1 MNNQCPPVGIAKSRA
16 LLVASALALL
26 SLQPQAPA
34 HALDLCPLD
43 IRVTFSEGAPRD
55 AFLIENKSQSNWELI
70 AVTLD
75 LRSADGG
82 LFFDTTAGG
91 KGSSVYQLYRTEGG
105 SAQLQ
110 WVAPLADGATEM
122 TLNFKAFPPGR
133 QFRFSTDLD
142 TTFSE
147 AAFGT
152 QVRSEDLN
160 GALLRAMLRGP
171 NGLLSAREGRFG
183 AFGDGN
189 TARISPG
196 LCMNLS

>member
-1 MNNQCPPVGIAKSRA
+1 M
-16 LLVASALALL
+16 
-26 SLQPQAPA
+26 PA

-55 AFLIENKSQSNWELI
+55 AFLIENKSQSDWELI

-75 LRSADGG
+75 LEPAEGG

-91 KGSSVYQLYRTEGG
+91 KGSSVYQVYRTEGG

-133 QFRFSTDLD
+133 EFRFSVDLD
-142 TTFSE
+142 TTYSD
-147 AAFGT
+147 AAYGT
-152 QVRSEDLN
+152 QVRAEDLN
-160 GALLRAMLRGP
+160 GAMLRAMLRGP

-183 AFGDGN
+183 DFGDGN
-189 TARISPG
+189 SARISPG
-196 LCMNLS
+196 LCMRVS